1 MPTQSIS
8 TGIPFTQTQFV
19 TPMPSLT
26 SNPEPVETEPTP
38 APVISNLIQ
47 EAEDELEDLDD
58 KIRGLKEKI
67 KTAQNIGLI
76 AIATNKFEE
85 AKMATALKLTLENEL
100 QDLIESRNKVN
111 NRLKKLRG
119 Y

>member
-1 MPTQSIS
+1 
-8 TGIPFTQTQFV
+8 
-19 TPMPSLT
+19 MPSLT